1 MEKNSVSMHFVRS
14 AVQSLVKQNID
25 NQEINKIMQH
35 CKIDYS
41 LLQDDS
47 HRVTAE
53 QFSQLW
59 LSVAQCL
66 NDEFFGQDSHQ
77 MKVGS
82 FVMLCR
88 MAVNYHSLKSALIA
102 MLRFFNLLL
111 DDFYSELITEGQYS
125 RIQITQRDQHT
136 GVLASDLQS
145 SPQPA
150 RIFGHETLL
159 ILQHGI
165 ICWLVGRRIP
175 IFQAG
180 FAYAKPTYSVEY
192 QLMYSAE
199 LQFDQPYT
207 SLTFDSR
214 YLQLPVVQNEQTLR
228 GFIQQAPT
236 NIVLKYK
243 NYSSYSATIRK
254 SMREMTVDLWPDFDT
269 FASQLNMTRSTLR
282 RRLSEEG
289 QPFQAIKDQLRRDI
303 AMTLLRQPEKSV
315 TDISS
320 ELGFAEPSAFHRAF
334 KKWTNQTP
342 NEYRQGLRK

>member
-14 AVQSLVKQNID
+14 AVQALVNQNID
-25 NQEINKIMQH
+25 NEEVKKILTH
-35 CKIDYS
+35 CQIDYN
-41 LLQDDS
+41 LLHVQNS
-47 HRVTAE
+47 RVTAE

-59 LSVAQCL
+59 LSVAQRL
-66 NDEFFGQDSHQ
+66 NDEFFGQDSHK

-88 MAVNYHSLKSALIA
+88 MLVHYHSLKRALVC

-111 DDFYSELITEGQYS
+111 DDFYCELIHVGQYS
-125 RIQITQRDQHT
+125 RIQITQLSPSNLQAKA
-136 GVLASDLQS
+136 AS
-145 SPQPA
+145 A

-165 ICWLVGRRIP
+165 ACWLVGRRIP
-175 IFQAG
+175 VLQAG
-180 FAYAKPTYSVEY
+180 FSYAKPDYSKEY

-214 YLQLPVVQNEQTLR
+214 YLELPVVQNEQTVR
-228 GFIQQAPT
+228 DFIQHAPT

-254 SMREMTVDLWPDFDT
+254 TMREMPVDLWPDFDT

-303 AMTLLRQPEKSV
+303 AMTLLRQANKSV

-342 NEYRQGLRK
+342 NEYRQGLRE